1 MSRLSNSISMQSQY
15 RIKLTNLSPTLATC
29 THLSV
34 PIPGQEL
41 TEIDD
46 GVITIQSVDPYIS
59 MLPTKTRPKKIKF
72 VGSDGKQYSFL
83 CKGQE
88 DLRVDE
94 QISNMFKLCNYMF
107 DASKFT
113 RQNPQLPY
121 NIRSYTVTP
130 ISPRS
135 GLIQW
140 VKDPVSIYS
149 IYRSWRASKVFGCL
163 SI

>member
-1 MSRLSNSISMQSQY
+1 MNRLSTSISMQSQY
-15 RIKLTNLSPTLATC
+15 RIKLSNLSPKLATC
-29 THLSV
+29 AHLSI
-34 PIPGQEL
+34 PIPGQEM

-46 GVITIQSVDPYIS
+46 GLVTIQSVEPLVS

-72 VGSDGKQYSFL
+72 MGSDGNQCSFL

-94 QISNMFKLCNYMF
+94 QISSVFRICNYMF
-107 DASKFT
+107 DASKFV
-113 RQNPQLPY
+113 RQDPSLSY
-121 NIRSYTVTP
+121 SLRSYTVTP

-140 VKDPVSIYS
+140 LQDPISIYS
-149 IYRSWRASKVFGCL
+149 IYRSWRASKVF
-163 SI
+163 